1 MGISCDAFVGYTLD
15 ITNEIQELSNYD
27 KIIYELEDGNEYEI
41 KSYWGN
47 SRINSGDVVL
57 LHDGLNGEFTKLI
70 YVLSYENNIGYLES
84 EDIFKTV
91 NGLLLFVDVPSNI
104 RIKLLSVFN
113 KLFNRVESKSIKA
126 EFILYYN

>member
-1 MGISCDAFVGYTLD
+1 MGINCDAFVGYTLD
-15 ITNEIQELSNYD
+15 ITNEVQELNNSD
-27 KIIYELEDGNEYEI
+27 EIIYDLKDDNEYGL
-41 KSYWGN
+41 KSYWGK
-47 SRINSGDVVL
+47 SGIKPDDIVI

-70 YVLSYENNIGYLES
+70 YVLNYEHNIGYLES

-91 NGLLLFVDVPSNI
+91 NGLLLFADVPSNT

-113 KLFNRVESKSIKA
+113 KLFNRVESKSVKA